1 MSLVSNNNKN
11 LTWKTVGTF
20 QSLNRHCQRI
30 IPTPQCRNI
39 KVGLIVQNSPHG
51 YVKCNHRVC
60 EIHRF
65 PASILN
71 KVILLMISRTSNN
84 TFLFLFHFMHLH
96 LTGCLFFKHPIASF
110 FFFPFQLISKAGGAW
125 SCSKSYPICAI
136 HNDTFNSCT
145 GCSRLRNTSHYWKL
159 SVHMKYVVSAFPNMR
174 FQKASREKMHCL
186 LL

>member
-1 MSLVSNNNKN
+1 MIKNWAQKVSLVSNNNKN
-11 LTWKTVGTF
+11 FTWKTVGTF

-60 EIHRF
+60 EFHRF

-96 LTGCLFFKHPIASF
+96 LTGSLFFKHPIASF
-110 FFFPFQLISKAGGAW
+110 IFFSFTTNIKVRWCMVLLKILPYLCHPQWHFQHLHW
-125 SCSKSYPICAI
+125 
-136 HNDTFNSCT
+136 
-145 GCSRLRNTSHYWKL
+145 L
-159 SVHMKYVVSAFPNMR
+159 
-174 FQKASREKMHCL
+174 Q
-186 LL
+186 